1 MDNGIVVIK
10 KSLDSKKASY
20 TNNRTGIEHVF
31 SSNDF
36 HIGKYSLPKG
46 VFLYS
51 TPTEC
56 EDLIK
61 SYTVIEGA
69 LMELKS
75 RDILISGD
83 VFIVDFK
90 EAVHT
95 LYTLEET
102 FLIIHEQQ
110 SPNSIKSF
118 LETSSTMINMLSNIQ
133 AKDNYTKEHCERV
146 YQLAKEMGLALKYH
160 SKQIYN
166 LNKASR
172 FHDIGKVFIE
182 DEILNKPTQLNVLE
196 FERMKEHP
204 LLCCEII
211 LDKFDDEVYK
221 IINQH
226 HERLDGSGYPQGL
239 KGDQI
244 VEEAKILAICD
255 SFDAMTTDRIYKKG
269 MTKEDAFKELESL
282 SGKFYDE
289 ALVRL
294 FISLNR

>member
-1 MDNGIVVIK
+1 MSNGMVVIK
-10 KSLDSKKASY
+10 KSLDTNNASY
-20 TNNRTGIEHVF
+20 THSRTGIEHVF
-31 SSNDF
+31 SKNDF

-51 TPTEC
+51 TPTEQV
-56 EDLIK
+56 DLIK
-61 SYTVIEGA
+61 SYTIIEGE

-75 RDILISGD
+75 RDILSTGD
-83 VFIVDFK
+83 VFVVDGN
-90 EAVHT
+90 EAIHSFYA
-95 LYTLEET
+95 LDET

-118 LETSSTMINMLSNIQ
+118 LETSTTMINMLSHIQ
-133 AKDNYTKEHCERV
+133 AKDDYTKEHSERV

-182 DEILNKPTQLNVLE
+182 DAILNKPTQLNDSE
-196 FERMKEHP
+196 FDRMKEHP
-204 LLCCEII
+204 TLCRDVI
-211 LDKFDDEVYK
+211 LEKFDDEVFK
-221 IINQH
+221 IISQH
-226 HERLDGSGYPQGL
+226 HERLDGSGYPRGL

-269 MTKEDAFKELESL
+269 MTQEEAFAELRSL
-282 SGKFYDE
+282 TGKYYDE
-289 ALVRL
+289 ALVEL
-294 FISLNR
+294 FITLNR